1 MASRCPGGPPS
12 CSQGYRSARDSSAI
26 TLDFAAHTCLDDIV
40 TEVCARQDIQSWPH
54 VCIFSPV
61 RLGSKG
67 CLNAAD
73 ISGCC
78 AAFILA
84 PVTSGW
90 RHEPPGVLPGSW
102 GFLVPHRRQTV
113 ALLSSLYILN
123 VLHFNKTNTEV
134 MGLVAFLSMMLVP
147 YHSMSSQLKRMQ
159 TLNLKATSQLLLF
172 FHLRRSAKIKPF
184 IKAAFSGSNPQLCC
198 IQAGLQSHTLW
209 WS

>member
-1 MASRCPGGPPS
+1 MLGRYCHWSVRAPGYPIVASRLHQTGQQRLLKRRYQRLL
-12 CSQGYRSARDSSAI
+12 CS
-26 TLDFAAHTCLDDIV
+26 LHL
-40 TEVCARQDIQSWPH
+40 H
-54 VCIFSPV
+54 PV
-61 RLGSKG
+61 
-67 CLNAAD
+67 
-73 ISGCC
+73 
-78 AAFILA
+78 
-84 PVTSGW
+84 PSGW
-90 RHEPPGVLPGSW
+90 RHEPPGVLPGSR

-172 FHLRRSAKIKPF
+172 FFHLRRSAKIKPF

-198 IQAGLQSHTLW
+198 IQAGLQPHTLL